1 LDLRSGGSK
10 WEASGGGLTVVEGF
24 GVDGGGVR
32 GGRPS
37 PLSPRPECV
46 RETLAARS
54 STYETTSCASE
65 AGR

>member
-1 LDLRSGGSK
+1 MSTRWISDPAGQSARRRV
-10 WEASGGGLTVVEGF
+10 GGLTVVEGF
-24 GVDGGGVR
+24 AVDGGGVG

-54 STYETTSCASE
+54 STYETTSCA
-65 AGR
+65 